1 MLENVGVMKS
11 IKRVV
16 GVSVGAII
24 VIFIVFGYDFRELRE
39 FLE

>member
-16 GVSVGAII
+16 GVSVGVII
-24 VIFIVFGYDFRELRE
+24 VIFIVFGYDFCELRE